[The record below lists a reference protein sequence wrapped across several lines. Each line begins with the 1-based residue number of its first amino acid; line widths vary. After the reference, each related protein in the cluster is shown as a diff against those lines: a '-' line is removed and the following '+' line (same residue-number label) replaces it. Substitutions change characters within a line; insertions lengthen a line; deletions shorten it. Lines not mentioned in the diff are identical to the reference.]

1 MPSALGVSF
10 GKFELS
16 DQTRT
21 IPDQPSKPRFNQQE
35 LAAIAYLQTE
45 NVSLSETIT
54 VEFVFT
60 IDRNGRFDAIQDEQN
75 DPSDDIVVRPPLL
88 NSSQAKTL
96 VSEVLG
102 RWQFEPTYMGGQ
114 PVYQSYRAQL
124 VIKPIF

>member
-1 MPSALGVSF
+1 MPSSLNVSF

-16 DQTRT
+16 DSTRT
-21 IPDQPSKPRFNQQE
+21 IPDQTGKPIRTQQQLE
-35 LAAIAYLQTE
+35 AIAYLQTE
-45 NVSLSETIT
+45 NLSLSETIT
-54 VEFVFT
+54 IEFVFT

-75 DPSDDIVVRPPLL
+75 DPSDDIVIRPPLL

-96 VSEVLG
+96 VSEILN
-102 RWQFEPTYMGGQ
+102 RWQFEPTQMGGQ